1 MIYCHMRSKQLGNST
16 SFVRKHL
23 FLIADHPCWPFQLH
37 ILNLNVCITDHQ
49 LECMEPQIHRN
60 K

>member
-37 ILNLNVCITDHQ
+37 ILNLHCKHMNRGIQSGEDV
-49 LECMEPQIHRN
+49 
-60 K
+60 